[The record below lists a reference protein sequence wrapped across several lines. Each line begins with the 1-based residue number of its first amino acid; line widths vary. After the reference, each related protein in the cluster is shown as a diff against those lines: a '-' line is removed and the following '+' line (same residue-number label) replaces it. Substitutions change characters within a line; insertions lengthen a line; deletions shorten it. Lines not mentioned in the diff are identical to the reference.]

1 MILYNIMLYYL
12 ISQYIM
18 LCYIKFYTI
27 IHIISYHCY
36 FQVHASHSPF
46 PPVGMGSR
54 QQAGSGCSWLWS
66 YTGIILMV

>member
-1 MILYNIMLYYL
+1 MLYNL

-36 FQVHASHSPF
+36 FQVRAPYSPF
-46 PPVGMGSR
+46 MGSR
-54 QQAGSGCSWLWS
+54 QLLRSAYRGQL
-66 YTGIILMV
+66 YT